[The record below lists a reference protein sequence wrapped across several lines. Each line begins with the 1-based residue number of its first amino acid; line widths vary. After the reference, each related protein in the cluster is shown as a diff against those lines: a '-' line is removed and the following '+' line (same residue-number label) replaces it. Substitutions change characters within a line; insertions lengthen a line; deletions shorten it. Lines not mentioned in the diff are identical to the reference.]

1 MSRFGTLSIIQL
13 LLVVVKNSWDDLQ
26 VFQNM
31 TSKILYDTSVIDGLK
46 AQLSATGACTFSV
59 KVRPSA
65 SVTVVKDILD
75 DGTVKIDVAAAPEDG
90 KANEELVRFL
100 ASEFGIPRSSV
111 QIVSGATAKRK
122 IVRLV
127 AGSKQ

>member
-1 MSRFGTLSIIQL
+1 MSMLDALKSQL
-13 LLVVVKNSWDDLQ
+13 L
-26 VFQNM
+26 
-31 TSKILYDTSVIDGLK
+31 
-46 AQLSATGACTFSV
+46 ATGECTFSV

-100 ASEFGIPRSSV
+100 ASEFGIPRSNV